1 MLFETVLV
9 KMQKVVLATSLD
21 VRLEIALLQSSQ
33 IHKLPQKNKPNVLD
47 HHNLLADAKYLDDC
61 GLGLYGP
68 SDWGFSW

>member
-33 IHKLPQKNKPNVLD
+33 IHKLPPKK
-47 HHNLLADAKYLDDC
+47 
-61 GLGLYGP
+61 
-68 SDWGFSW
+68 